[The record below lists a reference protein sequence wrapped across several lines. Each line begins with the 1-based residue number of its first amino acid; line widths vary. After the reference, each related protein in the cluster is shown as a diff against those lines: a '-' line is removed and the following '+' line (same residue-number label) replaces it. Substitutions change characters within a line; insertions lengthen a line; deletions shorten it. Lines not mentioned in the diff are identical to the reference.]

1 MSYELLIATRKGLL
15 IGRSED
21 RASWSLSE
29 PSFLG
34 EQVDY
39 AVRDPRDG
47 RIYAST
53 AHMQWGPHLFAS
65 DDATWSEIP
74 APMFAPGETYPASPL
89 ELAQRDALVMDE
101 ERGEWSPRLEASASL
116 ERIWTVVPG
125 AASQPGRLYLG
136 VAPAGVFT
144 SDDSGQSWEL
154 NRPLWEHPTR
164 GLWVMGVTSVSDN
177 VFGSAPACDDLR
189 VDPTDPEHMIA
200 VVQTAGL
207 FETHDGGASWE
218 ARQRGLRDDH
228 LPGGGLEM
236 EAGHDVHSFQW
247 HPADRSRM
255 YVQHHSGV
263 LASRNGGADWD
274 DIAAS
279 LAAALGHEDDYPLH
293 GFASAID
300 PHDPE
305 VFYVVPHISD
315 QQRVPVDGHL
325 RVCRTSDGGVSW
337 EALGAGLPDHFYQGA
352 YRQALTHDDHPE
364 PGSLGLYLGTNGG
377 HVFASPNG
385 GESWSEVASSL
396 APVTAVRC
404 AEV

>member
-154 NRPLWEHPTR
+154 KPP
-164 GLWVMGVTSVSDN
+164 
-177 VFGSAPACDDLR
+177 
-189 VDPTDPEHMIA
+189 
-200 VVQTAGL
+200 
-207 FETHDGGASWE
+207 
-218 ARQRGLRDDH
+218 
-228 LPGGGLEM
+228 
-236 EAGHDVHSFQW
+236 
-247 HPADRSRM
+247 
-255 YVQHHSGV
+255 
-263 LASRNGGADWD
+263 
-274 DIAAS
+274 
-279 LAAALGHEDDYPLH
+279 
-293 GFASAID
+293 
-300 PHDPE
+300 
-305 VFYVVPHISD
+305 
-315 QQRVPVDGHL
+315 
-325 RVCRTSDGGVSW
+325 
-337 EALGAGLPDHFYQGA
+337 ALGAPHARTVGDGCDQRVGQRVRLGA
-352 YRQALTHDDHPE
+352 RL
-364 PGSLGLYLGTNGG
+364 
-377 HVFASPNG
+377 
-385 GESWSEVASSL
+385 
-396 APVTAVRC
+396 R
-404 AEV
+404 